1 MPPRA
6 DFSAMNCSLARA
18 LEIAGDGWTMLILR
32 DAFIGATRFV
42 DFAESL
48 GIARNILSSR
58 LEALVAAGVMDRE
71 GAEHRPRYRLTQKGR
86 ELFPVLVALAQWG
99 DAWLSEGHPPIRFE
113 GPDGEPLAPL
123 EVRSQAGQMLSS
135 EDVRF
140 SPGPGA
146 DERTKLFLTAM
157 SGGRIESGAGQLGNG

>member
-6 DFSAMNCSLARA
+6 DFSKMNCSLARA

-42 DFAESL
+42 DFTKSL
-48 GIARNILSSR
+48 GIARNILSAR
-58 LEALVAAGVMDRE
+58 LESLVAAGVMDRE
-71 GAEHRPRYRLTQKGR
+71 GTEHRPRYRLTRKGR
-86 ELFPVLVALAQWG
+86 ELFPVLVAFAQWG
-99 DAWLSEGHPPIRFE
+99 DTWLSDDKPPIQFE
-113 GPDGEPLAPL
+113 GPDGEALAQL
-123 EVRSQAGQMLSS
+123 EVRSQSGRTLSS

-146 DERTKLFLTAM
+146 DDRTKLFLKAM
-157 SGGRIESGAGQLGNG
+157 SGGRS